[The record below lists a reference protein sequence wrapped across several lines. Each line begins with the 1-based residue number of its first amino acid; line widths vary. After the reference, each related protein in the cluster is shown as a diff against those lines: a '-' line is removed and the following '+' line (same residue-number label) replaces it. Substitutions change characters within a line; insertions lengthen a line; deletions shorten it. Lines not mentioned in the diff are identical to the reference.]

1 MVIPMRVLYIKVPK
15 IHANDILAKIKSI
28 GLLEPY
34 PVKKDVEYVYFPV
47 KGSFEKFET
56 LFFDVDQNTK
66 YKGTF
71 HDWLNLPENVKK
83 NIPHSFDIVGDIAI
97 IKLDKGQYHYAEE
110 IKKSIMEK
118 VHAVKHVAIDEGV
131 KGEYRTRSL
140 KFIGEDYTGETL
152 HRENGITLK
161 MDISKCYFSPRLSQ
175 ERMRVMNRVKDNEII
190 IDMFSGIGPFTILIA
205 KFKKVK
211 KIYAIDINQI
221 AIKYLME
228 NMKINKIDVPVY
240 PIPMDANEAMSFI
253 EPGDR
258 YIMNNPTMAIQFL
271 PLVNKHSR
279 KSSQVH
285 FYILSTE
292 EHLEEVKK
300 SIETEYSFSI
310 LESHVVHP
318 YSPSKNI
325 YGLILEKY

>member
-1 MVIPMRVLYIKVPK
+1 MVIPMRVLYLKVPK
-15 IHANDILAKIKSI
+15 IHANDVLAKIKSKR
-28 GLLEPY
+28 LLVPY
-34 PVKKDVEYVYFPV
+34 PVKKEGEYVYFPV
-47 KGSFEKFET
+47 KESFENFET
-56 LFFDVDQNTK
+56 FFFDVDQNTK

-71 HDWLNLPENVKK
+71 HDWLNLPEDIKK
-83 NIPHSFDIVGDIAI
+83 SIPNSFDIIGDIAI
-97 IKLDKGQYHYAEE
+97 IKLDIGQYQYANE
-110 IKKSIMEK
+110 IKKGIMEK

-140 KFIGEDYTGETL
+140 RFIGEDYIGETV
-152 HRENGITLK
+152 HKENGITLK
-161 MDISKCYFSPRLSQ
+161 MDISKCYFSPRLSH
-175 ERMRVMNRVKDNEII
+175 ERMRVFNHVKDNEVI

-228 NMKINKIDVPVY
+228 NMKINKINVPVY
-240 PIPMDANEAMSFI
+240 PIPMDANEAMAFI

-258 YIMNNPTMAIQFL
+258 YIMNNPTMSIQFL

-279 KSSQVH
+279 KSAQVH
-285 FYILSTE
+285 FYILSTQ

-300 SIETEYSFSI
+300 SITMEYSFSI
-310 LESHVVHP
+310 LESYVVHP
-318 YSPSKNI
+318 YSPSKSI

>member
-1 MVIPMRVLYIKVPK
+1 MVIAMHVLYIKVPK
-15 IHANDILAKIKSI
+15 MQANNVLAKIKGN

-47 KGSFEKFET
+47 KESFESFET
-56 LFFDVDQNTK
+56 LFFDVPQTPK

-71 HDWLNLPENVKK
+71 HDFLNLPEEIKK
-83 NIPHSFDIVGDIAI
+83 GIPNSFDVVGDIAI
-97 IKLDKGQYHYAEE
+97 IKLDAGQYQYAEE

-140 KFIGEDYTGETL
+140 KFIGEAYTGETM
-152 HRENGITLK
+152 HKENGITLK

-175 ERMRVMNRVKDNEII
+175 ERMRVLNQVKDNEVV

-211 KIYAIDINQI
+211 KVYAIDINQV

-228 NMKINKIDVPVY
+228 NMKINKINVPVY
-240 PIPMDANEAMSFI
+240 PIPMDANEAMPFI

-258 YIMNNPTMAIQFL
+258 YIMNNPTMSIQFL
-271 PLVNKHSR
+271 PLVNKHAR
-279 KSSQVH
+279 KLAQVH
-285 FYILSTE
+285 FYTL
-292 EHLEEVKK
+292 LDKGQLDKVKK
-300 SIETEYSFSI
+300 SIEGDYSFSV
-310 LESHVVHP
+310 LEIHVVHP

-325 YGLILEKY
+325 YSLTLEKV